1 MEEQALVSK
10 RLPPQVIAWLQ
21 RWFSLHLVIWL
32 LFLACFFVAWNRG
45 LALLYGLSSLCLSL
59 LLISHLMPRL
69 QMRGIRVERAL
80 VGDLSAGRE
89 GELVYR
95 ISSKGRRYHLQV
107 IDQLPFTDG
116 KQKLFI
122 SQCDKAI
129 RKHTTIQCNRRG
141 KFQLH
146 QLTLSS
152 SYPFGVVTLSR
163 QLTTDTLEVLVLP
176 QVYNLNRIPL
186 PVIADANSDGD
197 LNVPQQGGQDEFAA
211 VREYTHG
218 DSLRHIHW
226 RASARQQQLVV
237 KEYERSDRPVLLV
250 ALDCR
255 PAFNQGEGARS
266 IFEYAISIAA
276 SMIHFA
282 SREGMQS
289 ILVVENGDWHDYVIP
304 AYTSDLYDL
313 YAFLAT
319 LENTGSQSC
328 SELIEQAVIRFPQAN
343 LITGFRLR
351 GDTLLPILPPYLTH
365 VDIEMDAESFLYPL
379 RNNPTSD
386 YHREG
391 NRLIYP
397 VNALSP
403 LQELFQ

>member
-1 MEEQALVSK
+1 MKEEALLSN
-10 RLPPQVIAWLQ
+10 RLPPEVIAWLQ
-21 RWFSLHLVIWL
+21 RWFNLHVVIWL
-32 LFLACFFVAWNRG
+32 LSLACFFVAWNRG
-45 LALLYGLSSLCLSL
+45 LALLYGLSSLCISL

-69 QMRGIRVERAL
+69 QMRGVKVERSL
-80 VGDLSAGRE
+80 VGDLTAGSE
-89 GELVYR
+89 GELVYL
-95 ISSKGRRYHLQV
+95 ISSKGRRYHLQLT
-107 IDQLPFTDG
+107 DQLPFIEGQQT
-116 KQKLFI
+116 LFI
-122 SQCDKAI
+122 SQCDKAV
-129 RKHTTIQCNRRG
+129 RERATVYCDRRG
-141 KFQLH
+141 RFLID

-152 SYPFGVVTLSR
+152 SYPFGVVRHSR

-176 QVYNLNRIPL
+176 RVCNLTRIPL

-197 LNVPQQGGQDEFAA
+197 LHIPQQGGQDEFAA
-211 VREYTHG
+211 VREYTQG

-250 ALDCR
+250 TLDSR
-255 PAFNQGEGARS
+255 PAFNQGEGSRS
-266 IFEYAISIAA
+266 TFEYAITIAA

-319 LENTGSQSC
+319 LESNGSQSC

-343 LITGFRLR
+343 LITGFRLQ
-351 GDTLLPILPPYLTH
+351 DDPLLPTLPPYLTH
-365 VDIEMDAESFLYPL
+365 VDMEMDAESFLFPL
-379 RNNPTSD
+379 RNKPSND